1 MATIPGQNTFHANR
15 ARVLAGG
22 QVIGEAI
29 NVSANETGGT
39 APVRVVGRVEAVE
52 HIHNAY
58 DATLQVGKLVWRQGR
73 LARFNIGNG
82 LVQIPEFDVEAYD
95 DVTNEALFIARRCT
109 MATRGM
115 TISANQPI
123 QSNVTIN
130 AIRLERGAGNQN
142 LPGANAGLPPGDDLG
157 GEITEQ

>member
-15 ARVLAGG
+15 ARVIVDGT
-22 QVIGEAI
+22 VIGEAI
-29 NVSANETGGT
+29 NVSANESGGT

-73 LARFNIGNG
+73 LAKFNIGNG
-82 LVQIPEFDVEAYD
+82 LVQIPEFDIEAYD

-109 MATRGM
+109 IATRGM

-130 AIRLERGAGNQN
+130 AIRLERGSGNQN
-142 LPGANAGLPPGDDLG
+142 AVPATGGNAPNLA
-157 GEITEQ
+157 Q